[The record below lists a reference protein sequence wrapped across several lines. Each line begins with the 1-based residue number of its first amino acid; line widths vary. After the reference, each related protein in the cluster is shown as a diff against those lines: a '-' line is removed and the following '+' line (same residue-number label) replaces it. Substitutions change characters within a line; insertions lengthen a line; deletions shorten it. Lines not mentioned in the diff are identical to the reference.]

1 MSDLVR
7 VVGKDGVE
15 TVVGRE
21 WLTRWPDD
29 FTEVEPETP
38 TPVGG
43 KETADSSAPTAPTGR
58 NKKEQS

>member
-7 VVGKDGVE
+7 VVDKGGVE

-29 FTEVEPETP
+29 FTEVKPKTS

-43 KETADSSAPTAPTGR
+43 KVTADSSADDAPTG
-58 NKKEQS
+58 KKDKE

>member
-21 WLTRWPDD
+21 WLTRWPGD
-29 FTEVEPETP
+29 FTEVKPNTS

-43 KETADSSAPTAPTGR
+43 KNAADSSADDAPTG
-58 NKKEQS
+58 KKEKE

>member
-1 MSDLVR
+1 MSNLVR
-7 VVGKDGVE
+7 VVGNDGVE

-29 FTEVEPETP
+29 FTEVEPESS

-43 KETADSSAPTAPTGR
+43 KETADSSAPKAPTGKR
-58 NKKEQS
+58 EKE

>member
-29 FTEVEPETP
+29 FTEVEPESSSHA
-38 TPVGG
+38 GG
-43 KETADSSAPTAPTGR
+43 KQSAEKASKARTGE
-58 NKKEQS
+58 KE